1 MIAKS
6 WFAVAMTTALVLTGC
21 SQNVTGTAVTAAGSA
36 PDSATGGDESQCA
49 TVEAPLEDIPG
60 EDDGEPRLRIPVPA
74 GWERN
79 TMMDSQVI
87 RYAIVAMDLVA
98 DGFAT

>member
-1 MIAKS
+1 
-6 WFAVAMTTALVLTGC
+6 
-21 SQNVTGTAVTAAGSA
+21 
-36 PDSATGGDESQCA
+36 
-49 TVEAPLEDIPG
+49 
-60 EDDGEPRLRIPVPA
+60 DDGEPRLRIPVPA

-98 DGFAT
+98 DGFATSAVVIATANHDFAIMSLTAQCPQ